1 MATRC
6 PVVAAWLARVTIGP
20 PRRRPAYARD
30 VTDEPLRV
38 RAPVVRIV
46 DHGGSTTV
54 IGPALTR
61 RFDGDSAALLRA
73 VLELHAR
80 PIGRTALVRA
90 LVARASA
97 PDPGRPHGEP
107 RGIVAGEPHREV
119 PGELPDEALI
129 TPIDEL
135 VALLVAEGVLVPA
148 RAAPP
153 PRPAGRLRRVVLGIS
168 GAVAAVDAPALIRGL
183 HGAGCDV
190 RVALTRNATRLV
202 SRAALDALTHHA
214 VWSGLWQRDASAPV
228 PHVNLAEWAEL
239 VVVCPASATTLSRIA
254 TGDCSDLVAATVAA
268 TRAPVIIVP
277 SMNDTM
283 YESPA
288 VQANLAALRDHG
300 RHVVHPAL
308 GIELAHRPHARPSL
322 LGPAPP
328 ASAVLDIVRHV
339 LAGTAAVPRLPDTAR
354 GWEQLWAS
362 TPADRLPWH
371 VEALDPPLAA
381 AIAARH
387 APGRRLLDLGTGDG
401 VVAIAAAQRGFRVT
415 ATDIAPSALGL
426 ARDRADRAGAREIL
440 FVLDDITAP
449 RLDGDHDVVV
459 DRGLLHCLPRDRR
472 DAYAAGVTRLVSPG
486 GALLVVAHQP
496 GAALGTL
503 PVTADELCALL
514 PAFALTGAVPTTL
527 AGAAAQLFELE
538 RRGA

>member
-1 MATRC
+1 M
-6 PVVAAWLARVTIGP
+6 LLG
-20 PRRRPAYARD
+20 

-46 DHGGSTTV
+46 DHGASTTV
-54 IGPALTR
+54 IGPTVTR
-61 RFDGDSAALLRA
+61 QFDGDSAALLRA
-73 VLELHAR
+73 VLELHRR
-80 PIGRTALVRA
+80 PIGRAQLLRGLAALA
-90 LVARASA
+90 N
-97 PDPGRPHGEP
+97 P
-107 RGIVAGEPHREV
+107 RV
-119 PGELPDEALI
+119 PGQPPEDPSRQPPEQVSEQ
-129 TPIDEL
+129 PVDEL
-135 VALLVAEGVLVPA
+135 VALLVADGVLVPA
-148 RAAPP
+148 RDPMP
-153 PRPAGRLRRVVLGIS
+153 PRPAAGLRRVVLGIS
-168 GAVAAVDAPALIRGL
+168 GAVAAVDAPAVIRGL
-183 HGAGCDV
+183 HGLGCDV

-214 VWSGLWQRDASAPV
+214 VWTGLWQRDAGTPV

-254 TGDCSDLVAATVAA
+254 TGDCSDLVAAIVAA
-268 TRAPVIIVP
+268 TRAPVIVVP
-277 SMNDTM
+277 SMNDAM

-308 GIELAHRPHARPSL
+308 GVVVAHRRHARPAL

-328 ASAVLDIVRHV
+328 PGAVLDIVRHV
-339 LAGTAAVPRLPDTAR
+339 LGELAKPPRLPDTAR

-362 TPADRLPWH
+362 TPADQLPWH
-371 VEALDPPLAA
+371 VATLDPALAT

-426 ARDRADRAGAREIL
+426 AKGRADLAGARQIV
-440 FVLDDITAP
+440 FVLDDITAS
-449 RLDGDHDVVV
+449 RLDDAHDVVV
-459 DRGLLHCLPRDRR
+459 DRGLLHCLARDCRA
-472 DAYAAGVTRLVSPG
+472 AYATAATRLVSPG
-486 GALLVVAHQP
+486 GALLVVAHEP
-496 GAALGTL
+496 GAAGATH
-503 PVTADELCALL
+503 PVTAEELRALF
-514 PAFALTGAVPTTL
+514 PAFELARTAQTTL

-538 RRGA
+538 RGEERNMG